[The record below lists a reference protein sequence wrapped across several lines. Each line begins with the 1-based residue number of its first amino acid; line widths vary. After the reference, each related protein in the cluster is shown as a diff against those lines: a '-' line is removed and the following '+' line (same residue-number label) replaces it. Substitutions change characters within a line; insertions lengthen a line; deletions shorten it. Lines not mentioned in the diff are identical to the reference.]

1 MRNTSGKRGET
12 RSSALWGTGN
22 RGGET
27 RSNALWGKGGRGAV
41 TALVAALAVSVPLAS
56 SAIGNKAGVK
66 AGGNFRNW
74 LHQTYVSPVLSKQA
88 RKHPNSNLQ
97 VIVQAD
103 STFVLNHQ
111 VRHVFRLAGIK
122 NIRKLNLI
130 HADAVTIDANQLY
143 KLSAIKGLTVTPD
156 APVKVS
162 GSAYTSSQL
171 WPYEAGLAKDWSGGN
186 APTPSQA
193 PTIAVVDSGVQADR
207 ADFANGGVLGS
218 VNLSTLD
225 NTLPGA
231 ADGRGHGTF
240 VAGIATGAATG
251 YAGAL
256 PQSAVFSVK
265 VMNSDGIARTSDVIN
280 ACQWILANKAQYNIK
295 IANFSL
301 HSGSPASFLNDP
313 LDKAVEKLWFNGVVV
328 VAASGNYAVDGK
340 PSGVNY
346 APGNDPFV
354 ITVGAVDLN
363 GTTKLADD
371 FNAPWSAYGYTPDGF
386 AKPDVAAAGRYM
398 IGPVPPTATLAAQRP
413 DNVVAPGYMQLS
425 GTSFAA
431 PVVAGAA
438 AQILAKHPT
447 FTPDQV
453 KGALM
458 VSAKPLPNA
467 APMSVGVGEL
477 RMDRSAFVLSPPN
490 PNKGLDQFLKTD
502 PVTGTTSFDA
512 QTWFKTAKANVSWN
526 SVSWNDVSWSTADF
540 NAASYASVSWNTV
553 SWQTVSWNDVSWN
566 DVSWADVSWNDVSYE
581 DAAEGDENG
590 GDGYA
595 LTPEEAAAIMANP
608 DIAPDPTTMPACD
621 PTTDVCSD
629 TGGDAGGAGGAS
641 SP

>member
-1 MRNTSGKRGET
+1 M
-12 RSSALWGTGN
+12 
-22 RGGET
+22 
-27 RSNALWGKGGRGAV
+27 
-41 TALVAALAVSVPLAS
+41 VAAA
-56 SAIGNKAGVK
+56 
-66 AGGNFRNW
+66 
-74 LHQTYVSPVLSKQA
+74 
-88 RKHPNSNLQ
+88 
-97 VIVQAD
+97 
-103 STFVLNHQ
+103 
-111 VRHVFRLAGIK
+111 
-122 NIRKLNLI
+122 
-130 HADAVTIDANQLY
+130 
-143 KLSAIKGLTVTPD
+143 
-156 APVKVS
+156 
-162 GSAYTSSQL
+162 
-171 WPYEAGLAKDWSGGN
+171 
-186 APTPSQA
+186 
-193 PTIAVVDSGVQADR
+193 
-207 ADFANGGVLGS
+207 
-218 VNLSTLD
+218 
-225 NTLPGA
+225 
-231 ADGRGHGTF
+231 
-240 VAGIATGAATG
+240 
-251 YAGAL
+251 
-256 PQSAVFSVK
+256 
-265 VMNSDGIARTSDVIN
+265 
-280 ACQWILANKAQYNIK
+280 
-295 IANFSL
+295 
-301 HSGSPASFLNDP
+301 
-313 LDKAVEKLWFNGVVV
+313 
-328 VAASGNYAVDGK
+328 GNYATDGA
-340 PSGVNY
+340 PSGMLFSP
-346 APGNDPFV
+346 ANDPFV
-354 ITVGAVDLN
+354 ITVGALDDK
-363 GTTKLADD
+363 GSPSPTDD
-371 FNAPWSAYGYTPDGF
+371 FNAPWSAYGSTPDGF
-386 AKPDVAAAGRYM
+386 AKPDLAAAGRYM
-398 IGPVPPTATLAAQRP
+398 VGPVPPTATLALQRP

-438 AQILAKHPT
+438 AQILSKHPT

-458 VSAKPLPNA
+458 VSANPLPNA

-477 RMDRSAFVLSPPN
+477 RMDRSAFVLAPPN